1 MRGPLARRCCVDR
14 RCQPIDMDFVLLDP
28 VEIGSLLETAGFA
41 IEKIAERQAYPEV
54 EYPSRRAYTPARN
67 AGT

>member
-1 MRGPLARRCCVDR
+1 
-14 RCQPIDMDFVLLDP
+14 MDFVLLDP

>member
-1 MRGPLARRCCVDR
+1 LSCSIRSRSA
-14 RCQPIDMDFVLLDP
+14 
-28 VEIGSLLETAGFA
+28 TAGFA

-54 EYPSRRAYTPARN
+54 EYPSRRAYTLARN